1 MYSERVHRKEF
12 FMKTFPKIVFAN
24 RIVFVFLLPLFLAVS
39 LQAQEDLY
47 SETYLKP
54 PDIVQSIL
62 TRDAHTDSLQNLS
75 PDGQHL
81 LIPIA
86 PYFSTLKLM
95 SQKTY
100 RLGMLEICP
109 EVNREWRLSTYGTQ
123 GLKIYSLDK
132 KESWLIDLPEGIFVS
147 DMTWS
152 PDGKAIAFLAHLP
165 SGTQVWTAD
174 VETGKAKALSKAF
187 VMATL
192 RGRRGRG
199 AASNASSILQWTPEG
214 SVITFLVPDDRG
226 PEPKES
232 PIPSSPLIRRT
243 RKKAATTS
251 TYSFLLRTAHDMEL
265 FRYYTT
271 SQLAVLAPG
280 KSPRKIGKPSMFQSI
295 ALSPD
300 GKYIL
305 AEKLVEPF
313 SYIVSY
319 TSFPRELEVLDLEG
333 AILSTI
339 SKTPLREGSSGG
351 DRGAEGNQPR
361 EIAWRPDGK
370 GLSFLWQEP
379 RPEKE
384 EEEEESEE
392 EESERMDRLMLLTPP
407 FDLDQAQTLVTSLK
421 RLSQISYALGT
432 PHVFARLS
440 GRGEDGKT
448 GTDIAAFDL
457 STSPPQKT
465 ILLKDIETEDPTK
478 LPGDIMTW
486 ATSNGLTYALNSSD
500 KKSIYLQGNGYQEDF
515 KPRQFIDR
523 IDIATGKSE
532 RIFEGSKDMY
542 ERLLVPLD
550 NDMTS
555 LIISR
560 ESSTV
565 FPDSWLWKT
574 DGSLTNLTNNKNPYP
589 EFADCRR
596 ENFTFTRRDGLE
608 IHGRI
613 TLPPDYQP
621 GSRVPGVFWTYPS
634 EYTSFKDYERGSI
647 RSVNLNRFSQLGYR
661 NASDIWLSQGYAI
674 VEPDIPIIG
683 SGNTANNN
691 FVAHLV
697 DSMYAAIRKVD
708 ELGYVD
714 IDKLGHGGHSYGA
727 FATANIL
734 ARSPFFKAGIAGDGA
749 YNRTLT
755 PMTFQRE
762 RRLIWEAED
771 IYLEMS
777 PFFQADHL
785 DTPLLMYHGAED
797 NNTGTFLI
805 QSERFIQALTG
816 LGKNAV
822 LYIYPFESHGPR
834 CIETYMDL
842 WARWVGFFDMYV
854 KGTPEKKE

>member
-1 MYSERVHRKEF
+1 
-12 FMKTFPKIVFAN
+12 MKTFPKMALFN
-24 RIVFVFLLPLFLAVS
+24 RMMIVFLLSMVLSVAA
-39 LQAQEDLY
+39 QAQEDLY
-47 SETYLKP
+47 SEKYMMP
-54 PDIVQSIL
+54 PDIVQGIL

-75 PDGQHL
+75 PDGKHF
-81 LIPIA
+81 LIPVS
-86 PYFSTLKLM
+86 PYFSNFNLM

-123 GLKIYSLDK
+123 GLRIYSLDK
-132 KESWLIDLPEGIFVS
+132 RESWLIELPEDIFVS

-152 PDGKAIAFLAHLP
+152 PDGKTIAFLAHLP

-174 VETGKAKALSKAF
+174 VSTGKAKALNKAF

-192 RGRRGRG
+192 RGRGGRG
-199 AASNASSILQWTPEG
+199 GGPSASSMLQWTLQG

-232 PIPSSPLIRRT
+232 PIPSSPIIRRT
-243 RKKAATTS
+243 RKKAATTP
-251 TYSFLLRTAHDMEL
+251 TYPFLLRTAHDKAL

-271 SQLAVLAPG
+271 SQLAELIPG
-280 KSPRKIGKPSMFQSI
+280 KSPRKIGKPAMYQRI

-305 AEKLVEPF
+305 AEKLTEPF

-319 TSFPRELEVLDLEG
+319 SSFPRELEILDLEG
-333 AILSTI
+333 KILSTI
-339 SKTPLREGSSGG
+339 SKTPLQEGSSGG
-351 DRGAEGNQPR
+351 DRGAGGNEPR
-361 EIAWRPDGK
+361 EVAWRPDGK

-379 RPEKE
+379 RPERKE
-384 EEEEESEE
+384 GEEAEESEE
-392 EESERMDRLMLLTPP
+392 EEDERMDRLMLLTPP
-407 FDLDQAQTLVTSLK
+407 FDLEQAQTLVTSLK

-457 STSPPQKT
+457 STSPPQK
-465 ILLKDIETEDPTK
+465 ILLLKDIETEDPTK

-486 ATSNGLTYALNSSD
+486 ATSNGVSYALNSSD
-500 KKSIYLQGNGYQEDF
+500 KKSIYFLGDGLKEDF
-515 KPRQFIDR
+515 KPQQFIDR
-523 IDIATGKSE
+523 MDIASGKSE
-532 RIFEGSKDMY
+532 RVFEGSKDMY

-550 NDMTS
+550 NDMNS
-555 LIISR
+555 LILSR
-560 ESSTV
+560 ESLSV
-565 FPDSWLWKT
+565 FPDSWLWQR
-574 DGSLTNLTNNKNPYP
+574 DGSLTNLTKNQNPFP

-596 ENFTFTRRDGLE
+596 EHFTFTRRDGLI

-613 TLPPDYQP
+613 TLPPDYKE
-621 GSRVPGVFWTYPS
+621 GERVPGVFWTYPS
-634 EYTSFKDYERGSI
+634 EYTSFNDYKRGTI
-647 RSVNLNRFSQLGYR
+647 RSLNLNRFSQLGYR

-674 VEPDIPIIG
+674 IEPDIPIVG

-691 FVAHLV
+691 YVAHLV

-714 IDKLGHGGHSYGA
+714 VDKLGHGGHSYGA

-734 ARSPFFKAGIAGDGA
+734 SRSPFFKAGIAGDGA

-805 QSERFIQALTG
+805 QSERYIQALTG

-842 WARWVGFFDMYV
+842 WARWIGFFDTYV
-854 KGTPEKKE
+854 KGTPEKKQ

>member
-1 MYSERVHRKEF
+1 
-12 FMKTFPKIVFAN
+12 
-24 RIVFVFLLPLFLAVS
+24 
-39 LQAQEDLY
+39 
-47 SETYLKP
+47 
-54 PDIVQSIL
+54 
-62 TRDAHTDSLQNLS
+62 
-75 PDGQHL
+75 
-81 LIPIA
+81 
-86 PYFSTLKLM
+86 
-95 SQKTY
+95 
-100 RLGMLEICP
+100 
-109 EVNREWRLSTYGTQ
+109 
-123 GLKIYSLDK
+123 
-132 KESWLIDLPEGIFVS
+132 
-147 DMTWS
+147 
-152 PDGKAIAFLAHLP
+152 
-165 SGTQVWTAD
+165 
-174 VETGKAKALSKAF
+174 
-187 VMATL
+187 
-192 RGRRGRG
+192 
-199 AASNASSILQWTPEG
+199 
-214 SVITFLVPDDRG
+214 
-226 PEPKES
+226 
-232 PIPSSPLIRRT
+232 
-243 RKKAATTS
+243 
-251 TYSFLLRTAHDMEL
+251 
-265 FRYYTT
+265 
-271 SQLAVLAPG
+271 
-280 KSPRKIGKPSMFQSI
+280 
-295 ALSPD
+295 
-300 GKYIL
+300 
-305 AEKLVEPF
+305 
-313 SYIVSY
+313 
-319 TSFPRELEVLDLEG
+319 
-333 AILSTI
+333 
-339 SKTPLREGSSGG
+339 
-351 DRGAEGNQPR
+351 
-361 EIAWRPDGK
+361 
-370 GLSFLWQEP
+370 
-379 RPEKE
+379 
-384 EEEEESEE
+384 
-392 EESERMDRLMLLTPP
+392 
-407 FDLDQAQTLVTSLK
+407 
-421 RLSQISYALGT
+421 
-432 PHVFARLS
+432 
-440 GRGEDGKT
+440 
-448 GTDIAAFDL
+448 
-457 STSPPQKT
+457 
-465 ILLKDIETEDPTK
+465 
-478 LPGDIMTW
+478 
-486 ATSNGLTYALNSSD
+486 
-500 KKSIYLQGNGYQEDF
+500 
-515 KPRQFIDR
+515 
-523 IDIATGKSE
+523 
-532 RIFEGSKDMY
+532 MY

-574 DGSLTNLTNNKNPYP
+574 DGYLTNLTNNKNPYP

-596 ENFTFTRRDGLE
+596 EHFTFTRRDGLE

-613 TLPPDYQP
+613 TLPLDYQP

-842 WARWVGFFDMYV
+842 WARWLGFFDMYV